1 MSERSPISSVQWKSA
16 IYIVFFYGTF
26 TRASKNYLDSATN
39 GTFHAGGRVAL
50 SNAAG
55 SSFAR
60 THTLKKS
67 KPIKEK
73 AGTGERSRERE
84 REARRNES
92 EIKKEQD
99 WR

>member
-1 MSERSPISSVQWKSA
+1 MLVSELAPISSVQWKSA
-16 IYIVFFYGTF
+16 IYIYIVFFYGTF
-26 TRASKNYLDSATN
+26 TRVSKNYLDSATN

-55 SSFAR
+55 SSIAS

-73 AGTGERSRERE
+73 AGMGER
-84 REARRNES
+84 
-92 EIKKEQD
+92 
-99 WR
+99 